1 MTHDAQDSPAPNTA
15 SPVTGSAVTG
25 PVGGASDTA
34 PEMSWFAW
42 GDPDQAAELDPATR
56 DLISQVLRTRTEDMP
71 PVAEEDVSLPD
82 PRLAE
87 RLRDALS
94 EVVGAEH
101 VRTDAPTRLRHSGGK
116 STPDLLARRS
126 GRADLA
132 PDAVLFPADHDQ
144 VERLLALCSAERV
157 AVVPF
162 GGGTSVV
169 GGLTPVSGDFP
180 VVVSL
185 DLRRLDRLVSLD
197 VTSLTAVLGA
207 GVRTPH
213 AEAMLAEHGLTL
225 GHMPQ
230 SFEYAT
236 IGGYAATRSSGQAS
250 SGYGRFEDMV
260 MGMRVATPRGT
271 LELGGPP
278 ASAAGPDLRRLMV
291 GSEGT
296 LGVITEVAVRV
307 RPRPERVLDEAWSFP
322 DYTTGVTALRAL
334 AQSDVRPTMARL
346 SDETETFVNAALGG
360 REATPG
366 CQAVLGFE
374 GTEAEVAARAATVHE
389 VMVTAGGSPLG
400 SDPVAHWRENRFSAP
415 YLRDTLLSAGIL
427 AETLET
433 AATWS
438 DLLPLYRAVVGALT
452 DALDDDVSGV
462 VVLCHVSHTYPT
474 GASLYFTVATG
485 AGEDPSARWAG
496 AKRAASD
503 AIVAN
508 GGTITHHHAV
518 GTDHRPWMTAEL
530 GPLGAEVLRAVKSAL
545 DPEGVLNPGKL
556 IPDA

>member
-1 MTHDAQDSPAPNTA
+1 MTHDAQDSPVETTGPTG
-15 SPVTGSAVTG
+15 PTGST
-25 PVGGASDTA
+25 DTA

-42 GDPDQAAELDPATR
+42 GDPERATELDPGTR
-56 DLISQVLRTRTEDMP
+56 DLITQVLRTRTEDMP
-71 PVAEEDVSLPD
+71 PVAEEDVVLPET
-82 PRLAE
+82 RLDE
-87 RLRDALS
+87 RLREAFA

-101 VRTDAPTRLRHSGGK
+101 VRADAPTRLRRSGGK

-126 GRADLA
+126 GHTDLA

-169 GGLTPVSGDFP
+169 GGLTPIRGDFR

-197 VTSLTAVLGA
+197 TTSLTAVLGA

-230 SFEYAT
+230 SYEFAT
-236 IGGYAATRSSGQAS
+236 IGGYAATRSSGQTS

-260 MGMRVATPRGT
+260 VGLRVATPRGT
-271 LELGGPP
+271 LEAGGPP
-278 ASAAGPDLRRLMV
+278 ASAAGPDLRRLLV

-322 DYTTGVTALRAL
+322 DHTTGVAALRTL

-346 SDETETFVNAALGG
+346 SDETETFVNAALAG

-374 GTEAEVAARAATVHE
+374 GDASDVEARAGAVRE
-389 VMVTAGGSPLG
+389 VMVAAGGTPLG
-400 SDPVAHWRENRFSAP
+400 PDPVAHWRENRFTAP
-415 YLRDTLLSAGIL
+415 YLRDTLLAAGIL

-438 DLLPLYRAVVGALT
+438 DLETLYRAVVDALT
-452 DALDDDVSGV
+452 GALDDDVSGV

-503 AIVAN
+503 AIIAN

-518 GTDHRPWMTAEL
+518 GTDHRPWMRDEL

>member
-1 MTHDAQDSPAPNTA
+1 MTHDARTEPDVVSLT
-15 SPVTGSAVTG
+15 
-25 PVGGASDTA
+25 DTA
-34 PEMSWFAW
+34 RTAPDMSWYAW
-42 GDPDQAAELDPATR
+42 GDPAKAKELDPGLR
-56 DLISQVLRTRTEDMP
+56 ELVSQVLRTRTTDMP
-71 PVAEEDVSLPD
+71 PVAESDVELSPS
-82 PRLAE
+82 RLDG
-87 RLRDALS
+87 RLLAALTDVLGAGHVLTDDA
-94 EVVGAEH
+94 
-101 VRTDAPTRLRHSGGK
+101 TRLVHAGGK
-116 STPDLLARRS
+116 STPDLLARRA
-126 GRADLA
+126 GRATA
-132 PDAVLFPADHDQ
+132 TDAVLYPADHEE
-144 VERLLALCSAERV
+144 VERVLALCSAERV

-169 GGLTPVSGDFP
+169 GGVSPLDGGFRA
-180 VVVSL
+180 VVTL
-185 DLRRLDRLVSLD
+185 DLRRLNRLVSLD
-197 VTSLTAVLGA
+197 TTSLTAVLGA

-230 SFEYAT
+230 SYEYAT

-250 SGYGRFEDMV
+250 AGYGRFEDMV
-260 MGMRVATPRGT
+260 VGLRVATPRGT
-271 LELGGPP
+271 LDAGGPP
-278 ASAAGPDLRRLMV
+278 ASAAGPDLRRLLV

-322 DYTTGVTALRAL
+322 DYATGVDALRAL
-334 AQSDVRPTMARL
+334 AQSDTRPTMARL

-360 REATPG
+360 REAVPG

-374 GTEAEVAARAATVHE
+374 GTEAEVEARAAVVRE
-389 VMVTAGGSPLG
+389 VMAAAGGTPLG
-400 SDPVAHWRENRFSAP
+400 PDPVAHWRETRFHAP

-433 AATWS
+433 AASWS
-438 DLLPLYRAVVGALT
+438 DLLPLYTAVVGALT
-452 DALDDDVSGV
+452 GALDDDESGSV
-462 VVLCHVSHTYPT
+462 VQCHVSHTYAT

-485 AGEDPSARWAG
+485 AGEDPATRWDR

-518 GTDHRPWMTAEL
+518 GTDHRPWMAAEL
-530 GPLGAEVLRAVKSAL
+530 GPLGTDVLRAVKSAL

-556 IPDA
+556 IPEA

>member
-1 MTHDAQDSPAPNTA
+1 MNHDAQASPA
-15 SPVTGSAVTG
+15 
-25 PVGGASDTA
+25 DTA

-42 GDPDQAAELDPATR
+42 GDPDKATELDPGLR
-56 DLISQVLRTRTEDMP
+56 DLIARVLRTDPRAMP
-71 PVAEEDVSLPD
+71 PVPEERVELPAS
-82 PRLAE
+82 RLDE
-87 RLRDALS
+87 RLRA
-94 EVVGAEH
+94 EFAGIVGTEH
-101 VRTDAPTRLRHSGGK
+101 VRTDDPTRLRHSGGK
-116 STPDLLARRS
+116 STPDLLARRA
-126 GRADLA
+126 GEAVPA

-144 VERLLALCSAERV
+144 VERLLALCSDEGV

-169 GGLTPVSGDFP
+169 GGLTPLDGGLAA
-180 VVVSL
+180 VVTM
-185 DLRRLDRLVSLD
+185 DLRRLNRLISLD
-197 VTSLTAVLGA
+197 RTSLTAVLEA

-230 SFEYAT
+230 SYEYAT

-250 SGYGRFEDMV
+250 AGYGRFEDMV
-260 MGMRVATPRGT
+260 VGMKAATPRGT
-271 LELGGPP
+271 LEAGGHP
-278 ASAAGPDLRRLMV
+278 ASAAGPDLRGLLV

-307 RPRPERVLDEAWSFP
+307 RPRPEKVVDEAWSFP
-322 DYTTGVTALRAL
+322 DHATGVDALRTL

-360 REATPG
+360 REAVPG

-374 GTEAEVAARAATVHE
+374 GTEEEVEARARTVRATMEAV
-389 VMVTAGGSPLG
+389 GGTLVGP
-400 SDPVAHWRENRFSAP
+400 DPVAHWRENRFNAP

-433 AATWS
+433 AASWS
-438 DLLPLYRAVVGALT
+438 DLLPLYRAVVAALT
-452 DALDDDVSGV
+452 EALDDDESGV
-462 VVLCHVSHTYPT
+462 LVQCHVSHTYAT

-485 AGEDPSARWAG
+485 AGDDPAGRWG
-496 AKRAASD
+496 RAKRAASD

-518 GTDHRPWMTAEL
+518 GTDHRPWMTREL
-530 GPLGAEVLRAVKSAL
+530 GPLGAEVLRAAKAAL
-545 DPEGVLNPGKL
+545 DPRGVLNPGKL
-556 IPDA
+556 MPDA

>member
-1 MTHDAQDSPAPNTA
+1 
-15 SPVTGSAVTG
+15 
-25 PVGGASDTA
+25 
-34 PEMSWFAW
+34 MSWCAW
-42 GDPDQAAELDPATR
+42 GDPDRAVELDPGTR
-56 DLISQVLRTRTEDMP
+56 DLISQVLRTSTEARP
-71 PVAEEDVSLPD
+71 PAAEDDVSLSA
-82 PRLAE
+82 PRLDE
-87 RLRDALS
+87 RLLRALAD
-94 EVVGAEH
+94 VVGDEH
-101 VRTDAPTRLRHSGGK
+101 TRTDTATRLRHSGGK
-116 STPDLLARRS
+116 STPDLLARRA
-126 GRADLA
+126 GRADPA

-169 GGLTPVSGDFP
+169 GGLTPLRGRHP
-180 VVVSL
+180 AVVAL

-197 VTSLTAVLGA
+197 TTSLTAVLGA

-225 GHMPQ
+225 GHVPQ
-230 SFEYAT
+230 SFEYAS

-250 SGYGRFEDMV
+250 AGYGRFEDMV
-260 MGMRVATPRGT
+260 VGLRVATPRGT
-271 LELGGPP
+271 LESGGPP

-322 DYTTGVTALRAL
+322 DYATGVDALRAL

-346 SDETETFVNAALGG
+346 SDETETFVGAALGG

-366 CQAVLGFE
+366 CLAVVGFE
-374 GTEAEVAARAATVHE
+374 GADAEVRSRASAVHRLL
-389 VMVTAGGSPLG
+389 TAAGGTPLG
-400 SDPVAHWRENRFSAP
+400 PDPVAHWRENRFHAP
-415 YLRDTLLSAGIL
+415 YLRDALLSAGVL

-433 AATWS
+433 AASWS
-438 DLLPLYRAVVGALT
+438 RLLPLYRAVVAALT
-452 DALDDDVSGV
+452 ESLDDDESGV
-462 VVLCHVSHTYPT
+462 VVQCHVSHVYPT

-485 AGEDPSARWAG
+485 AGTDPAVRWG
-496 AKRAASD
+496 RAKRAASD
-503 AIVAN
+503 AIVAH

-518 GTDHRPWMTAEL
+518 GTDHRPWMSAEL
-530 GPLGAEVLRAVKSAL
+530 GPLGAEVLRAVKSVL
-545 DPEGVLNPGKL
+545 DPMGVLNPGKL
-556 IPDA
+556 IPED

>member
-1 MTHDAQDSPAPNTA
+1 MTHDAQDSPT
-15 SPVTGSAVTG
+15 
-25 PVGGASDTA
+25 DTA

-42 GDPDQAAELDPATR
+42 GDPAKASELAPGLR
-56 DLISQVLRTRTEDMP
+56 DLVSQVLRARIEDMP
-71 PVAEEDVSLPD
+71 PAAEQDVSLPE
-82 PRLAE
+82 PRLDQRLLDAFAE
-87 RLRDALS
+87 I
-94 EVVGAEH
+94 VGAEH
-101 VRTDAPTRLRHSGGK
+101 VRTDAPTRLRRSGGK
-116 STPDLLARRS
+116 STPDLLARRA
-126 GRADLA
+126 GRVDFA
-132 PDAVLFPADHDQ
+132 PDAALLPADHDQ
-144 VERLLALCSAERV
+144 VERLLRLCSAERV

-169 GGLTPVSGDFP
+169 GGLTPLTGGFAA
-180 VVVSL
+180 VVAL
-185 DLRRLDRLVSLD
+185 DLRRLNRLVRLD
-197 VTSLTAVLGA
+197 PISLTAVLDA

-250 SGYGRFEDMV
+250 AGYGRFEDMV
-260 MGMRVATPRGT
+260 VGMRVATPRGT
-271 LELGGPP
+271 LDLGGPP
-278 ASAAGPDLRRLMV
+278 ASAAGPDLRRLLV

-307 RPRPERVLDEAWSFP
+307 RPRPERILDEAWSFP
-322 DYTTGVTALRAL
+322 DHATGVAALRAL
-334 AQSDVRPTMARL
+334 AQSEVRPTMARL
-346 SDETETFVNAALGG
+346 SDETETFVNAAIGG
-360 REATPG
+360 HEATPG

-374 GTEAEVAARAATVHE
+374 GMDTEVEARVAAVRE
-389 VMVTAGGSPLG
+389 VMVAAGGTPLG
-400 SDPVAHWRENRFSAP
+400 PDPVAHWRRNRFDAP
-415 YLRDTLLSAGIL
+415 YLRDTLLSSGVL

-433 AATWS
+433 ATSWA
-438 DLLPLYRAVVGALT
+438 DLLSLHAAVKDALT
-452 DALDDDVSGV
+452 EALDDDEGGV

-474 GASLYFTVATG
+474 GASLYFTVATATG
-485 AGEDPSARWAG
+485 TDPAARWDR

-530 GPLGAEVLRAVKSAL
+530 GPLGVEVLRAVKSAL

-556 IPDA
+556 IPEV